1 MQARAL
7 ATRSQLLDVTVDVL
21 HDCGYS
27 GTTTQAVC
35 RAAGVSRGTLLY
47 HFPTREDLLVAALD
61 HVLSEVVQS
70 FVDSHAD
77 TPVDDPEALVQSM
90 WVQWQG
96 PALTAWLELAV
107 AARTHEPL
115 RAPMAE
121 VMHRF
126 DALVLESFS
135 RLVDPSR
142 IPEPLRA
149 GAPFFVFAVLNGLAV
164 GRGYDGSNSDQEV
177 LHLLG
182 WLGRSVLGGVA

>member
-1 MQARAL
+1 MQARAI
-7 ATRSQLLDVTVDVL
+7 ATRTQLLDVTVDVL
-21 HDCGYS
+21 HGCGYA

-35 RAAGVSRGTLLY
+35 RAAGVSRGTLQY

-70 FVDSHAD
+70 FVQAHRGM
-77 TPVDDPEALVQSM
+77 PIEDPEELVQSM
-90 WVQWQG
+90 WQQWQG

-126 DALVLESFS
+126 DELVMQSFS
-135 RLVDPSR
+135 QLVEPSR

-164 GRGYDGSNSDQEV
+164 GRGYDGSNSDREV
-177 LHLLG
+177 LQMLT
-182 WLGRSVLGGVA
+182 WLGRSVLGGAA